1 MKEYVI
7 LSIQPIVNLLEKL
20 IQEHE
25 ELLKLSKQ
33 KTDEIKEGQTDK
45 LQATLIKER
54 KVIQSIERTEE
65 KRMEEVNKWFTDQGL
80 PLENATITE
89 MLNKLSNE
97 NEKKSLEKV
106 TVNLTELIVKI
117 KQQEQLNEALLKQ
130 SMQFVQLSLD
140 MLHPSIENMN
150 YNQKQSQVTTERSVF
165 DSKA

>member
-1 MKEYVI
+1 MKEDVI

-25 ELLKLSKQ
+25 ELLRLSKQ
-33 KTDEIKEGQTDK
+33 KTDDIKEGQTDK
-45 LQATLIKER
+45 LQATLVKER
-54 KVIQSIERTEE
+54 KVIQRIELIEE
-65 KRMEEVNKWFTDQGL
+65 KRIEEVNKWFTSLEL

-89 MLNKLSNE
+89 MLDRLSNE
-97 NEKKSLEKV
+97 NEKLSLEKV
-106 TVNLTELIVKI
+106 TAKLTECIVKI

-140 MLHPSIENMN
+140 MLNPSIKNMN
-150 YNQKQSQVTTERSVF
+150 YNQKQSQVMAERSVF

>member
-1 MKEYVI
+1 
-7 LSIQPIVNLLEKL
+7 
-20 IQEHE
+20 
-25 ELLKLSKQ
+25 
-33 KTDEIKEGQTDK
+33 
-45 LQATLIKER
+45 LIKER
-54 KVIQSIERTEE
+54 KVMQSIERTEE